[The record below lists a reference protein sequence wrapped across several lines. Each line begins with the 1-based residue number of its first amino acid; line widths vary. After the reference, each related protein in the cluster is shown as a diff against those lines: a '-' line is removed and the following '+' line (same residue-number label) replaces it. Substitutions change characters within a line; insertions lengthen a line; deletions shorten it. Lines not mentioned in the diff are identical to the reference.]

1 MRHRDIYNCTRRRQV
16 IVDYEAT
23 DKQNRKIEG
32 TIKLDDGLSDRSIRD
47 AIRDSS
53 WEIAKFTSVKKRG
66 TV

>member
-1 MRHRDIYNCTRRRQV
+1 V